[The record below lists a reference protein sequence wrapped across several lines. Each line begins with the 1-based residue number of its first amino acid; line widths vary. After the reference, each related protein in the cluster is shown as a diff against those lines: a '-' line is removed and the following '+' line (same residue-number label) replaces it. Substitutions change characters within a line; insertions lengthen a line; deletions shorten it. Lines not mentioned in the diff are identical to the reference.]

1 MSTKV
6 MEFKFGD
13 QTLKAVLGEDGEVW
27 FVASEVC
34 EILEI
39 SKYRD
44 AVARLD
50 EDERMPLVVDT
61 LGGAQRVASIS
72 ESGLYSLVMTS
83 RKPDAKK
90 FKKWVTSEVL
100 PSIRKSGR
108 YNSEKAAPA
117 LGTIEAPS
125 TQERMQGAMS
135 VAGTLIDIG
144 EAVLGEAGLRRRVPK
159 LSHAEVALGLA
170 GLILKG
176 KRFLLTM
183 EDVERPVMR
192 VLGSKEVLVNVDGHE
207 WIDKLLS
214 VMNREQLK
222 VIASR
227 AIARIV

>member
-1 MSTKV
+1 MSTEV
-6 MEFKFGD
+6 MEFDFGGK
-13 QTLKAVLGEDGEVW
+13 TFKATIDKDGQAW

-100 PSIRKSGR
+100 PAIRKTGR
-108 YNSEKAAPA
+108 YNSEKAAPT
-117 LGTIEAPS
+117 LGPIEAPS
-125 TQERMQGAMS
+125 TQERLQGAMNA
-135 VAGTLIDIG
+135 AGTLIGIG
-144 EAVLGEAGLRRRVPK
+144 EAALGEAGLRSHIPK
-159 LSHAEVALGLA
+159 LSHAEIALGLA
-170 GLILKG
+170 GMILKG
-176 KRFLLTM
+176 KQFLLTM
-183 EDVERPVMR
+183 EDIERPVVR
-192 VLGSKEVLVNVDGHE
+192 ALGSKEVLVNVDGHV

-222 VIASR
+222 IMASR
-227 AIARIV
+227 AITRIV